1 MNCFCYYKVER
12 RNDNMLEQLRMQ
24 EVSQIIFT
32 MPKGAIIPGKNYHVG
47 EPVMIIDNP
56 SLSTLSFLSRP
67 VAAEDNQGHIGTA
80 GITKNLEFI
89 INDGAVLYSLWSY
102 VYGYD
107 NGEPE
112 GDTYL
117 RGNEYITLSNDGYL
131 WLKQEPKNLYLYEVH
146 DNGNILIPG
155 NTYEVHQVDG
165 DKTNEYKYGIY
176 YDKAT
181 PDLTYMV
188 FYEYQVKPVT
198 VSNVKQI
205 HNNIFCAMD
214 VYIDAVD
221 LKNDDKHTVYI
232 HCDKVQITTDL
243 VLSINDS
250 NKASFTPIKVTS
262 IPDGDGFNKD
272 VATIAVI

>member
-1 MNCFCYYKVER
+1 
-12 RNDNMLEQLRMQ
+12 MLEQLRMQ

-32 MPKGAIIPGKNYHVG
+32 MPEGAIIPGKNYHVG

-67 VAAEDNQGHIGTA
+67 VTAEDNQGHIGTA

-107 NGEPE
+107 NGKPE
-112 GDTYL
+112 GQTYL
-117 RGNEYITLSNDGYL
+117 RGNEYLTLQDDGL
-131 WLKQEPKNLYLYEVH
+131 LHLKQMPKNLYLYQVK
-146 DNGNILIPG
+146 DNNNILVPG
-155 NTYEVHQVDG
+155 NKYEVLEIVLDA
-165 DKTNEYKYGIY
+165 DKNICEYAIQYPE
-176 YDKAT
+176 AT
-181 PDLTYMV
+181 VEDSYMV
-188 FYEYQVKPVT
+188 FYEYPVDPVT

-214 VYIDAVD
+214 IYINAVD
-221 LKNDDKHTVYI
+221 LKNDDKHVVYI

-250 NKASFTPIKVTS
+250 NKASFTPIKVKS

-272 VATIAVI
+272 VATIVVV

>member
-1 MNCFCYYKVER
+1 
-12 RNDNMLEQLRMQ
+12 MLEQLRMQ

-32 MPKGAIIPGKNYHVG
+32 MPEGAIIPGKDYHVG

-67 VAAEDNQGHIGTA
+67 VTAEDNQGHIGTA

-89 INDGAVLYSLWSY
+89 INDGAILYSLWSY

-107 NGEPE
+107 NGKPSKEPF
-112 GDTYL
+112 L
-117 RGNEYITLSNDGYL
+117 RGNEYITLQDDGFL
-131 WLKQEPKNLYLYEVH
+131 PLKVEPKNLFLYLVN
-146 DNGNILIPG
+146 DNNNILIPG
-155 NTYEVHQVDG
+155 NQYEVYAIENEDG
-165 DKTNEYKYGIY
+165 IAERYAIK

-181 PDLTYMV
+181 SKDTFMA
-188 FYEYQVKPVT
+188 FYEYAVEPVT

-205 HNNIFCAMD
+205 HNNIFCSMD
-214 VYIDAVD
+214 VYINAVD

-250 NKASFTPIKVTS
+250 NKASFTPIKVKS

-272 VATIAVI
+272 VATIVVI

>member
-1 MNCFCYYKVER
+1 
-12 RNDNMLEQLRMQ
+12 MLEQLRMQ

-32 MPKGAIIPGKNYHVG
+32 MPEGAIIPGKNYRVG

-56 SLSTLSFLSRP
+56 ALSTLSFLSRP
-67 VAAEDNQGHIGTA
+67 VTAADNQGHIGTA

-89 INDGAVLYSLWSY
+89 INDGAILYSLWSY

-107 NGEPE
+107 NGKPE
-112 GDTYL
+112 GETYL
-117 RGNEYITLSNDGYL
+117 RGNEYLTLQDDGL
-131 WLKQEPKNLYLYEVH
+131 LHLKERPRHLYLYLVR
-146 DNGNILIPG
+146 DNGNILIP
-155 NTYEVHQVDG
+155 N
-165 DKTNEYKYGIY
+165 NEYEILELVEDETNNVCSYAIQY
-176 YDKAT
+176 TNASINE
-181 PDLTYMV
+181 TYMV
-188 FYEYQVKPVT
+188 FYEYLVEPVT

-205 HNNIFCAMD
+205 HNNIFCTMD

-272 VATIAVI
+272 VATIVVV